1 MSDEPTR
8 IDPGELESFLGD
20 LSDESL
26 TTETAPVIT
35 AEPNTFFEA
44 IGEPEP
50 IEEPEPQ
57 FEEPIKL
64 GDGEC
69 KVCGAPTYRPPGKTA
84 TGRPKRPPIY
94 CDIHNPKSRVN
105 RDAVLGAT
113 GDLESQLRKIQNDLA
128 DDLALLGA
136 LAGPF
141 FPVTGYYIVD
151 NADNFTTALLQLCKN
166 NPRALKAAHRLGQV
180 APVYRC
186 ARFGA
191 GVGASVYVDQK
202 KMDPYS
208 PTARNLGVT
217 RAYEAVNQVE
227 NNINSDIYNNSNT
240 NGGPPRYAT
249 LQ

>member
-1 MSDEPTR
+1 MSEEPVR
-8 IDPGELESFLGD
+8 IEPGELEDFLTGEDTFEIPVDPPAQPQSFF
-20 LSDESL
+20 
-26 TTETAPVIT
+26 A
-35 AEPNTFFEA
+35 A

-50 IEEPEPQ
+50 IDEPEPQ
-57 FEEPIKL
+57 FDEPIKL

-69 KVCGAPTYRPPGKTA
+69 KICGAPTFRPAGKTA
-84 TGRPKRPPIY
+84 TGRPKRPPVY
-94 CDIHNPKSRVN
+94 CDIHNPKARAN
-105 RDAVLGAT
+105 REAILGSTAY
-113 GDLESQLRKIQNDLA
+113 LESQLRKIQSDLA

-141 FPVTGYYIVD
+141 YPVTGYYVVS

-166 NPRALKAAHRLGQV
+166 NPRALKAAHRLGQI

-208 PTARNLGVT
+208 STARNLGVDT
-217 RAYEAVNQVE
+217 AYDAIYQQ
-227 NNINSDIYNNSNT
+227 NNNTNFNGNSNPT
-240 NGGPPRYAT
+240 SNGPPRYAT

>member
-1 MSDEPTR
+1 MSTEPIR
-8 IDPGELESFLGD
+8 IQPGELESFLGD

-26 TTETAPVIT
+26 TDPTQSS
-35 AEPNTFFEA
+35 EPASFFAA

-50 IEEPEPQ
+50 IEEEPEAT
-57 FEEPIKL
+57 FEEPIKI

-69 KVCGAPTYRPPGKTA
+69 AICGAPTFRPQGRTPSGKLRRPPK
-84 TGRPKRPPIY
+84 Y
-94 CDIHNPKSRVN
+94 CDVHNPKNRAQ
-105 RDAVLGAT
+105 RDAILGST
-113 GDLESQLRKIQNDLA
+113 GDLESQLKKIQGDLA

-141 FPVTGYYIVD
+141 WPVTGYYIVE

-191 GVGASVYVDQK
+191 GVGVAVQVDQK
-202 KMDPYS
+202 KMDPYGS
-208 PTARNLGVT
+208 TSRNLGVD
-217 RAYEAVNQVE
+217 RAYDAVH
-227 NNINSDIYNNSNT
+227 NSNT
-240 NGGPPRYAT
+240 NNDAGMYTNGNTNGPPRYAT